1 MYKRQAHGHDNALG
15 VRCAVVVKQVVLAAG
30 QLADLGHVALYD
42 FRQLGVGRVVG
53 LAQLE
58 VDIRVIHQRAHPGVL
73 RVQGVGA
80 EGGQRVVVH
89 QLGVLVVGQHVDLL
103 DLVAGTEAVEEVQ
116 ERNTRLDGAQVVDLH
131 GKTVLPGFHDSHE
144 HFLCYATDKEK
155 INFFGIRSL
164 EEMAERTRRYIAD
177 RGIKKGEWIQ
187 GGGWNENEF
196 DVPVLPSRQDLDKF
210 CPDNPAIFTRTCCSV
225 AVANTAALKAAG
237 IFDDIP
243 TLQDGHIVVDENG
256 VPTGMLHERAR
267 HLVYDILT
275 KYTKEQLKQ
284 FILDYQKDL
293 LSTGLTTVQTDDFK
307 LWDATID
314 DILAAYEELDK
325 EGKLNVRFIQ
335 QLRLITDAQLEDYLH
350 RHSGRTGDG
359 SEFFKIGAFKLLPDG
374 SLGGKTAALREP
386 YEGDPENKG
395 IFVYDEK
402 VFYDLLEKAYRNGLQ
417 LAIHAIGDYTMDVIL
432 DCYEKIA
439 AKYPKPD
446 PRFRIIHCQITSEDI
461 LDRFARNGVLADIQP
476 LFIRADMEIAEELL
490 GKERVSTS
498 YAWKTML
505 DKGIHVSGS
514 SDAPVESFDPILA
527 IHCAVTSQNL
537 DGQPAGGWLPQQKL
551 TVQEAVALYTTGSA
565 YTSYEENVK
574 GKLCPGYLADFI
586 VLSQDIFSVP
596 ENEIVN
602 TKVEQ
607 TYLGGKLVY
616 SR

>member
-1 MYKRQAHGHDNALG
+1 MKTL
-15 VRCAVVVKQVVLAAG
+15 
-30 QLADLGHVALYD
+30 
-42 FRQLGVGRVVG
+42 FRNGS
-53 LAQLE
+53 
-58 VDIRVIHQRAHPGVL
+58 IHTMNGT
-73 RVQGVGA
+73 
-80 EGGQRVVVH
+80 EVVH
-89 QLGVLVVGQHVDLL
+89 SLLVEDGRIL
-103 DLVAGTEAVEEVQ
+103 DVNCDVPAGEC
-116 ERNTRLDGAQVVDLH
+116 QVVDLH

-237 IFDDIP
+237 IFDDPP

-284 FILDYQKDL
+284 FILDYQKD
-293 LSTGLTTVQTDDFK
+293 
-307 LWDATID
+307 
-314 DILAAYEELDK
+314 
-325 EGKLNVRFIQ
+325 
-335 QLRLITDAQLEDYLH
+335 
-350 RHSGRTGDG
+350 
-359 SEFFKIGAFKLLPDG
+359 LLPDG

-498 YAWKTML
+498 YAWKAML

>member
-1 MYKRQAHGHDNALG
+1 MKTL
-15 VRCAVVVKQVVLAAG
+15 
-30 QLADLGHVALYD
+30 
-42 FRQLGVGRVVG
+42 FRNGS
-53 LAQLE
+53 
-58 VDIRVIHQRAHPGVL
+58 IHTMNGT
-73 RVQGVGA
+73 
-80 EGGQRVVVH
+80 EVVH
-89 QLGVLVVGQHVDLL
+89 SLLVENGRILDVNCGVPSG
-103 DLVAGTEAVEEVQ
+103 EC
-116 ERNTRLDGAQVVDLH
+116 QVVDLH

-164 EEMAERTRRYIAD
+164 EEMAQRTRQYIAD

-196 DVPVLPSRQDLDKF
+196 DAPVLPSRQDLDKF
-210 CPDNPAIFTRTCCSV
+210 CPDNPAIFTRACCSV

-293 LSTGLTTVQTDDFK
+293 L
-307 LWDATID
+307 
-314 DILAAYEELDK
+314 
-325 EGKLNVRFIQ
+325 
-335 QLRLITDAQLEDYLH
+335 
-350 RHSGRTGDG
+350 
-359 SEFFKIGAFKLLPDG
+359 PDG

-386 YEGDPENKG
+386 YEGGPENKG

-498 YAWKTML
+498 YAWKAML

-514 SDAPVESFDPILA
+514 SDVPVESFDPILA

-537 DGQPAGGWLPQQKL
+537 EGQPEGGWLPQQKL
-551 TVQEAVALYTTGSA
+551 TMQEAVALYTTGSA

-596 ENEIVN
+596 ENEIIR

-607 TYLGGKLVY
+607 IYLGGKLVY

>member
-1 MYKRQAHGHDNALG
+1 MKTL
-15 VRCAVVVKQVVLAAG
+15 
-30 QLADLGHVALYD
+30 
-42 FRQLGVGRVVG
+42 FRNGS
-53 LAQLE
+53 
-58 VDIRVIHQRAHPGVL
+58 IHTMNGT
-73 RVQGVGA
+73 
-80 EGGQRVVVH
+80 EVVH
-89 QLGVLVVGQHVDLL
+89 SLLVEDGRIL
-103 DLVAGTEAVEEVQ
+103 DVNCDVPAGEC
-116 ERNTRLDGAQVVDLH
+116 QVVDLH

-293 LSTGLTTVQTDDFK
+293 L
-307 LWDATID
+307 
-314 DILAAYEELDK
+314 
-325 EGKLNVRFIQ
+325 
-335 QLRLITDAQLEDYLH
+335 
-350 RHSGRTGDG
+350 
-359 SEFFKIGAFKLLPDG
+359 PDG

-386 YEGDPENKG
+386 YEGGPENKG

-498 YAWKTML
+498 YAWKAML

-514 SDAPVESFDPILA
+514 SDVPVESFDPILA

-537 DGQPAGGWLPQQKL
+537 EGQPEGGWLPQQKL
-551 TVQEAVALYTTGSA
+551 TMQEAVALYTTGSA

>member
-1 MYKRQAHGHDNALG
+1 MKTL
-15 VRCAVVVKQVVLAAG
+15 
-30 QLADLGHVALYD
+30 
-42 FRQLGVGRVVG
+42 FRNGS
-53 LAQLE
+53 
-58 VDIRVIHQRAHPGVL
+58 IHTMNGT
-73 RVQGVGA
+73 
-80 EGGQRVVVH
+80 EVVH
-89 QLGVLVVGQHVDLL
+89 SLLVENGRILDVNCGVPSG
-103 DLVAGTEAVEEVQ
+103 EC
-116 ERNTRLDGAQVVDLH
+116 QVVDLH

-293 LSTGLTTVQTDDFK
+293 L
-307 LWDATID
+307 
-314 DILAAYEELDK
+314 
-325 EGKLNVRFIQ
+325 
-335 QLRLITDAQLEDYLH
+335 
-350 RHSGRTGDG
+350 
-359 SEFFKIGAFKLLPDG
+359 PDG

-386 YEGDPENKG
+386 YEGGPENKG

-498 YAWKTML
+498 YAWKAML

-514 SDAPVESFDPILA
+514 SDVPVESFDPILA

-537 DGQPAGGWLPQQKL
+537 EGQPEGGWLPQQKL
-551 TVQEAVALYTTGSA
+551 TMQEAVALYTTGSA

-596 ENEIVN
+596 ENEIIR

-607 TYLGGKLVY
+607 IYLGGKLVY

>member
-1 MYKRQAHGHDNALG
+1 MKTL
-15 VRCAVVVKQVVLAAG
+15 
-30 QLADLGHVALYD
+30 
-42 FRQLGVGRVVG
+42 FRNGS
-53 LAQLE
+53 
-58 VDIRVIHQRAHPGVL
+58 IHTMNGT
-73 RVQGVGA
+73 
-80 EGGQRVVVH
+80 EVVH
-89 QLGVLVVGQHVDLL
+89 SLLVEDGRIL
-103 DLVAGTEAVEEVQ
+103 DVNCDVPAGEC
-116 ERNTRLDGAQVVDLH
+116 QVVDLH

-350 RHSGRTGDG
+350 R
-359 SEFFKIGAFKLLPDG
+359 
-374 SLGGKTAALREP
+374 TAAAP
-386 YEGDPENKG
+386 
-395 IFVYDEK
+395 
-402 VFYDLLEKAYRNGLQ
+402 A
-417 LAIHAIGDYTMDVIL
+417 T
-432 DCYEKIA
+432 A
-439 AKYPKPD
+439 ASSSRSVPSSCCPTVPWAGRP
-446 PRFRIIHCQITSEDI
+446 PRCVSPMRAT
-461 LDRFARNGVLADIQP
+461 RK
-476 LFIRADMEIAEELL
+476 IRASSSMT
-490 GKERVSTS
+490 RRCSMTC
-498 YAWKTML
+498 WKKPTATACSWPSMP
-505 DKGIHVSGS
+505 S
-514 SDAPVESFDPILA
+514 
-527 IHCAVTSQNL
+527 VTI
-537 DGQPAGGWLPQQKL
+537 PW
-551 TVQEAVALYTTGSA
+551 T
-565 YTSYEENVK
+565 
-574 GKLCPGYLADFI
+574 
-586 VLSQDIFSVP
+586 
-596 ENEIVN
+596 
-602 TKVEQ
+602 
-607 TYLGGKLVY
+607 
-616 SR
+616 

>member
-1 MYKRQAHGHDNALG
+1 MKTL
-15 VRCAVVVKQVVLAAG
+15 
-30 QLADLGHVALYD
+30 
-42 FRQLGVGRVVG
+42 FRNGS
-53 LAQLE
+53 
-58 VDIRVIHQRAHPGVL
+58 IHTMN
-73 RVQGVGA
+73 
-80 EGGQRVVVH
+80 
-89 QLGVLVVGQHVDLL
+89 
-103 DLVAGTEAVEEVQ
+103 GTEIVHSLLVEDG
-116 ERNTRLDGAQVVDLH
+116 RILDVNCDVPAGECQVVDLH

-210 CPDNPAIFTRTCCSV
+210 CPDNPAIFTRACCSV

-237 IFDDIP
+237 IFDDPP

-417 LAIHAIGDYTMDVIL
+417 LAIH
-432 DCYEKIA
+432 
-439 AKYPKPD
+439 
-446 PRFRIIHCQITSEDI
+446 
-461 LDRFARNGVLADIQP
+461 
-476 LFIRADMEIAEELL
+476 
-490 GKERVSTS
+490 
-498 YAWKTML
+498 
-505 DKGIHVSGS
+505 
-514 SDAPVESFDPILA
+514 
-527 IHCAVTSQNL
+527 CAVTSQNL
-537 DGQPAGGWLPQQKL
+537 EGQPEGGWLPQQKL

>member
-1 MYKRQAHGHDNALG
+1 MKTL
-15 VRCAVVVKQVVLAAG
+15 
-30 QLADLGHVALYD
+30 
-42 FRQLGVGRVVG
+42 FRNGS
-53 LAQLE
+53 
-58 VDIRVIHQRAHPGVL
+58 IHTMNGT
-73 RVQGVGA
+73 
-80 EGGQRVVVH
+80 EVVH
-89 QLGVLVVGQHVDLL
+89 SLLVEDGRIL
-103 DLVAGTEAVEEVQ
+103 DVNCDVPAGEC
-116 ERNTRLDGAQVVDLH
+116 QVVDLH

-243 TLQDGHIVVDENG
+243 TLQDGHIVVDKNG

-359 SEFFKIGAFKLLPDG
+359 SEFFKIGAFKLMKLAGAYWKGDAENEQLQRLYGTAFFDKKDMKEYLFMLEEAEKRDHRKLGRELGIYMMDEEAGVGLPLYLPAG
-374 SLGGKTAALREP
+374 A
-386 YEGDPENKG
+386 
-395 IFVYDEK
+395 
-402 VFYDLLEKAYRNGLQ
+402 
-417 LAIHAIGDYTMDVIL
+417 
-432 DCYEKIA
+432 
-439 AKYPKPD
+439 
-446 PRFRIIHCQITSEDI
+446 RIIRIMQEWLRKELYRRGYEEVITPHI
-461 LDRFARNGVLADIQP
+461 YKAD
-476 LFIRADMEIAEELL
+476 
-490 GKERVSTS
+490 V
-498 YAWKTML
+498 WKT
-505 DKGIHVSGS
+505 SGHYGYYK
-514 SDAPVESFDPILA
+514 DNMYFFCL
-527 IHCAVTSQNL
+527 
-537 DGQPAGGWLPQQKL
+537 
-551 TVQEAVALYTTGSA
+551 LYTSPSPRDRG
-565 YTSYEENVK
+565 
-574 GKLCPGYLADFI
+574 
-586 VLSQDIFSVP
+586 
-596 ENEIVN
+596 
-602 TKVEQ
+602 
-607 TYLGGKLVY
+607 
-616 SR
+616 

>member
-1 MYKRQAHGHDNALG
+1 
-15 VRCAVVVKQVVLAAG
+15 VKTL
-30 QLADLGHVALYD
+30 
-42 FRQLGVGRVVG
+42 FRNGS
-53 LAQLE
+53 
-58 VDIRVIHQRAHPGVL
+58 IHTMNGT
-73 RVQGVGA
+73 
-80 EGGQRVVVH
+80 EVVH
-89 QLGVLVVGQHVDLL
+89 SLLVEDGRIL
-103 DLVAGTEAVEEVQ
+103 DVNCDVPAGEC
-116 ERNTRLDGAQVVDLH
+116 QVVDLH

-335 QLRLITDAQLEDYLH
+335 QLRLITDAQLDAMEADNRGCAEALDKHDVGAYF
-350 RHSGRTGDG
+350 RHLD
-359 SEFFKIGAFKLLPDG
+359 EFNGLLTQSSNMPLLIKLLDQIESYSATTSFQNPEHARFRESVLSDDERRRRALAEHEEIVA
-374 SLGGKTAALREP
+374 SLRARDADRLRRVLTAHTANVHEAALQR
-386 YEGDPENKG
+386 Y
-395 IFVYDEK
+395 
-402 VFYDLLEKAYRNGLQ
+402 
-417 LAIHAIGDYTMDVIL
+417 
-432 DCYEKIA
+432 
-439 AKYPKPD
+439 
-446 PRFRIIHCQITSEDI
+446 
-461 LDRFARNGVLADIQP
+461 
-476 LFIRADMEIAEELL
+476 
-490 GKERVSTS
+490 GKE
-498 YAWKTML
+498 
-505 DKGIHVSGS
+505 D
-514 SDAPVESFDPILA
+514 
-527 IHCAVTSQNL
+527 
-537 DGQPAGGWLPQQKL
+537 
-551 TVQEAVALYTTGSA
+551 
-565 YTSYEENVK
+565 
-574 GKLCPGYLADFI
+574 
-586 VLSQDIFSVP
+586 
-596 ENEIVN
+596 
-602 TKVEQ
+602 
-607 TYLGGKLVY
+607 
-616 SR
+616 

>member
-1 MYKRQAHGHDNALG
+1 MKTL
-15 VRCAVVVKQVVLAAG
+15 
-30 QLADLGHVALYD
+30 
-42 FRQLGVGRVVG
+42 FRNGS
-53 LAQLE
+53 
-58 VDIRVIHQRAHPGVL
+58 IHTMNGT
-73 RVQGVGA
+73 
-80 EGGQRVVVH
+80 EVVH
-89 QLGVLVVGQHVDLL
+89 SLLVEDGRIL
-103 DLVAGTEAVEEVQ
+103 DVNCDVPAGEC
-116 ERNTRLDGAQVVDLH
+116 QVVDLH

-243 TLQDGHIVVDENG
+243 TLQDGHIVVDKNG

-267 HLVYDILT
+267 HLV
-275 KYTKEQLKQ
+275 
-284 FILDYQKDL
+284 
-293 LSTGLTTVQTDDFK
+293 DDFK

>member
-1 MYKRQAHGHDNALG
+1 MTAFTPVDPANPQRETIYTQLKNAIING
-15 VRCAVVVKQVVLAAG
+15 DIAPDERIVETKYADIFRVSRTPVREAIRMLEREGLVVYEPRKGAVARPRLTRAEVDEVYTIRSALQLLSVDAVV
-30 QLADLGHVALYD
+30 
-42 FRQLGVGRVVG
+42 
-53 LAQLE
+53 
-58 VDIRVIHQRAHPGVL
+58 
-73 RVQGVGA
+73 
-80 EGGQRVVVH
+80 
-89 QLGVLVVGQHVDLL
+89 
-103 DLVAGTEAVEEVQ
+103 
-116 ERNTRLDGAQVVDLH
+116 RN
-131 GKTVLPGFHDSHE
+131 
-144 HFLCYATDKEK
+144 
-155 INFFGIRSL
+155 
-164 EEMAERTRRYIAD
+164 
-177 RGIKKGEWIQ
+177 
-187 GGGWNENEF
+187 
-196 DVPVLPSRQDLDKF
+196 
-210 CPDNPAIFTRTCCSV
+210 
-225 AVANTAALKAAG
+225 
-237 IFDDIP
+237 
-243 TLQDGHIVVDENG
+243 
-256 VPTGMLHERAR
+256 
-267 HLVYDILT
+267 
-275 KYTKEQLKQ
+275 
-284 FILDYQKDL
+284 
-293 LSTGLTTVQTDDFK
+293 
-307 LWDATID
+307 
-314 DILAAYEELDK
+314 
-325 EGKLNVRFIQ
+325 
-335 QLRLITDAQLEDYLH
+335 ITDAQLEDYLH

>member
-1 MYKRQAHGHDNALG
+1 MKTL
-15 VRCAVVVKQVVLAAG
+15 
-30 QLADLGHVALYD
+30 
-42 FRQLGVGRVVG
+42 FRNGS
-53 LAQLE
+53 
-58 VDIRVIHQRAHPGVL
+58 IHTMNGT
-73 RVQGVGA
+73 
-80 EGGQRVVVH
+80 EVVH
-89 QLGVLVVGQHVDLL
+89 SLLVEDGRIL
-103 DLVAGTEAVEEVQ
+103 DVNCDVPAGEC
-116 ERNTRLDGAQVVDLH
+116 QVVDLH

-335 QLRLITDAQLEDYLH
+335 QLRLITDAQLDAMEADNRGCAEALDKHDVGAYF
-350 RHSGRTGDG
+350 RHLD
-359 SEFFKIGAFKLLPDG
+359 EFNGLLTQSSNMPLLIKLLDQIESYSATTSFQNPEHARFRESVLSDDERRRRALAEHEEIVA
-374 SLGGKTAALREP
+374 SLRARDADRLRRVLTAHTANVHEAALQR
-386 YEGDPENKG
+386 Y
-395 IFVYDEK
+395 
-402 VFYDLLEKAYRNGLQ
+402 
-417 LAIHAIGDYTMDVIL
+417 
-432 DCYEKIA
+432 
-439 AKYPKPD
+439 
-446 PRFRIIHCQITSEDI
+446 
-461 LDRFARNGVLADIQP
+461 
-476 LFIRADMEIAEELL
+476 
-490 GKERVSTS
+490 GKE
-498 YAWKTML
+498 
-505 DKGIHVSGS
+505 D
-514 SDAPVESFDPILA
+514 
-527 IHCAVTSQNL
+527 
-537 DGQPAGGWLPQQKL
+537 
-551 TVQEAVALYTTGSA
+551 
-565 YTSYEENVK
+565 
-574 GKLCPGYLADFI
+574 
-586 VLSQDIFSVP
+586 
-596 ENEIVN
+596 
-602 TKVEQ
+602 
-607 TYLGGKLVY
+607 
-616 SR
+616 

>member
-1 MYKRQAHGHDNALG
+1 MKTL
-15 VRCAVVVKQVVLAAG
+15 
-30 QLADLGHVALYD
+30 
-42 FRQLGVGRVVG
+42 FRNGS
-53 LAQLE
+53 
-58 VDIRVIHQRAHPGVL
+58 IHTMNGT
-73 RVQGVGA
+73 
-80 EGGQRVVVH
+80 EVVH
-89 QLGVLVVGQHVDLL
+89 SLLVEDGRIL
-103 DLVAGTEAVEEVQ
+103 DVNCDVPAGEC
-116 ERNTRLDGAQVVDLH
+116 QVVDLH

-164 EEMAERTRRYIAD
+164 EEMAERTRRY
-177 RGIKKGEWIQ
+177 
-187 GGGWNENEF
+187 
-196 DVPVLPSRQDLDKF
+196 
-210 CPDNPAIFTRTCCSV
+210 NPAIFTRTCCSV

-307 LWDATID
+307 LW
-314 DILAAYEELDK
+314 

>member
-1 MYKRQAHGHDNALG
+1 MKTL
-15 VRCAVVVKQVVLAAG
+15 
-30 QLADLGHVALYD
+30 
-42 FRQLGVGRVVG
+42 FRNGS
-53 LAQLE
+53 
-58 VDIRVIHQRAHPGVL
+58 IHTMNGT
-73 RVQGVGA
+73 
-80 EGGQRVVVH
+80 EVVH
-89 QLGVLVVGQHVDLL
+89 SLLVEDGRIL
-103 DLVAGTEAVEEVQ
+103 DVNCDVPAGEC
-116 ERNTRLDGAQVVDLH
+116 QVVDLH

-402 VFYDLLEKAYRNGLQ
+402 VFYDLLEKPTAT
-417 LAIHAIGDYTMDVIL
+417 ACSWPSM
-432 DCYEKIA
+432 
-439 AKYPKPD
+439 P
-446 PRFRIIHCQITSEDI
+446 S
-461 LDRFARNGVLADIQP
+461 
-476 LFIRADMEIAEELL
+476 
-490 GKERVSTS
+490 
-498 YAWKTML
+498 
-505 DKGIHVSGS
+505 
-514 SDAPVESFDPILA
+514 
-527 IHCAVTSQNL
+527 VTI
-537 DGQPAGGWLPQQKL
+537 PW
-551 TVQEAVALYTTGSA
+551 T
-565 YTSYEENVK
+565 
-574 GKLCPGYLADFI
+574 
-586 VLSQDIFSVP
+586 
-596 ENEIVN
+596 
-602 TKVEQ
+602 
-607 TYLGGKLVY
+607 
-616 SR
+616 

>member
-1 MYKRQAHGHDNALG
+1 MKTL
-15 VRCAVVVKQVVLAAG
+15 
-30 QLADLGHVALYD
+30 
-42 FRQLGVGRVVG
+42 FRNGS
-53 LAQLE
+53 
-58 VDIRVIHQRAHPGVL
+58 IHTMNGT
-73 RVQGVGA
+73 
-80 EGGQRVVVH
+80 EVVH
-89 QLGVLVVGQHVDLL
+89 SLLVEDGRIL
-103 DLVAGTEAVEEVQ
+103 DVNCDVPAGEC
-116 ERNTRLDGAQVVDLH
+116 QVVDLH

-243 TLQDGHIVVDENG
+243 TLQDGHIVVDKNG

-350 RHSGRTGDG
+350 RHSGRRRRQRVLQDRC
-359 SEFFKIGAFKLLPDG
+359 LQ
-374 SLGGKTAALREP
+374 AAARRFP
-386 YEGDPENKG
+386 GRKD
-395 IFVYDEK
+395 
-402 VFYDLLEKAYRNGLQ
+402 RR
-417 LAIHAIGDYTMDVIL
+417 
-432 DCYEKIA
+432 A
-439 AKYPKPD
+439 A
-446 PRFRIIHCQITSEDI
+446 
-461 LDRFARNGVLADIQP
+461 
-476 LFIRADMEIAEELL
+476 
-490 GKERVSTS
+490 
-498 YAWKTML
+498 
-505 DKGIHVSGS
+505 
-514 SDAPVESFDPILA
+514 
-527 IHCAVTSQNL
+527 
-537 DGQPAGGWLPQQKL
+537 
-551 TVQEAVALYTTGSA
+551 
-565 YTSYEENVK
+565 
-574 GKLCPGYLADFI
+574 
-586 VLSQDIFSVP
+586 
-596 ENEIVN
+596 
-602 TKVEQ
+602 
-607 TYLGGKLVY
+607 
-616 SR
+616 

>member
-1 MYKRQAHGHDNALG
+1 MNGT
-15 VRCAVVVKQVVLAAG
+15 
-30 QLADLGHVALYD
+30 
-42 FRQLGVGRVVG
+42 
-53 LAQLE
+53 E
-58 VDIRVIHQRAHPGVL
+58 
-73 RVQGVGA
+73 
-80 EGGQRVVVH
+80 VVH
-89 QLGVLVVGQHVDLL
+89 SLLVEDGRIL
-103 DLVAGTEAVEEVQ
+103 DVNCDVPAGEC
-116 ERNTRLDGAQVVDLH
+116 QVVDLH

-284 FILDYQKDL
+284 FILDY
-293 LSTGLTTVQTDDFK
+293 
-307 LWDATID
+307 
-314 DILAAYEELDK
+314 E
-325 EGKLNVRFIQ
+325 R
-335 QLRLITDAQLEDYLH
+335 
-350 RHSGRTGDG
+350 
-359 SEFFKIGAFKLLPDG
+359 
-374 SLGGKTAALREP
+374 
-386 YEGDPENKG
+386 
-395 IFVYDEK
+395 
-402 VFYDLLEKAYRNGLQ
+402 
-417 LAIHAIGDYTMDVIL
+417 
-432 DCYEKIA
+432 IA

>member
-1 MYKRQAHGHDNALG
+1 MKEEILRLLRSADGYISGQELCNRFG
-15 VRCAVVVKQVVLAAG
+15 VSRTAVWKAINQLKEAGYEIEAQQNKGYRLMAAP
-30 QLADLGHVALYD
+30 DLM
-42 FRQLGVGRVVG
+42 
-53 LAQLE
+53 
-58 VDIRVIHQRAHPGVL
+58 
-73 RVQGVGA
+73 
-80 EGGQRVVVH
+80 
-89 QLGVLVVGQHVDLL
+89 
-103 DLVAGTEAVEEVQ
+103 TEAEIKSLMHTDWVAKEVLYFDTIDSTNTKAQELLVEDG
-116 ERNTRLDGAQVVDLH
+116 RILDVNCDVPAGECQVVDLH

-325 EGKLNVRFIQ
+325 YGGYYS
-335 QLRLITDAQLEDYLH
+335 LEYLPVLW
-350 RHSGRTGDG
+350 RQT
-359 SEFFKIGAFKLLPDG
+359 
-374 SLGGKTAALREP
+374 
-386 YEGDPENKG
+386 
-395 IFVYDEK
+395 
-402 VFYDLLEKAYRNGLQ
+402 
-417 LAIHAIGDYTMDVIL
+417 
-432 DCYEKIA
+432 
-439 AKYPKPD
+439 
-446 PRFRIIHCQITSEDI
+446 
-461 LDRFARNGVLADIQP
+461 FA
-476 LFIRADMEIAEELL
+476 
-490 GKERVSTS
+490 
-498 YAWKTML
+498 
-505 DKGIHVSGS
+505 
-514 SDAPVESFDPILA
+514 
-527 IHCAVTSQNL
+527 
-537 DGQPAGGWLPQQKL
+537 
-551 TVQEAVALYTTGSA
+551 
-565 YTSYEENVK
+565 
-574 GKLCPGYLADFI
+574 
-586 VLSQDIFSVP
+586 
-596 ENEIVN
+596 
-602 TKVEQ
+602 
-607 TYLGGKLVY
+607 
-616 SR
+616 

>member
-1 MYKRQAHGHDNALG
+1 MEKRL
-15 VRCAVVVKQVVLAAG
+15 LPT
-30 QLADLGHVALYD
+30 ALYCRLSRED
-42 FRQLGVGRVVG
+42 GDRMESDSIGNQRKLLEAYIENHPELVMAECYADDGYTGTNFQRPAFQRMLRNMESGR
-53 LAQLE
+53 
-58 VDIRVIHQRAHPGVL
+58 IRC
-73 RVQGVGA
+73 
-80 EGGQRVVVH
+80 
-89 QLGVLVVGQHVDLL
+89 VLVKDLS
-103 DLVAGTEAVEEVQ
+103 
-116 ERNTRLDGAQVVDLH
+116 R
-131 GKTVLPGFHDSHE
+131 
-144 HFLCYATDKEK
+144 
-155 INFFGIRSL
+155 FGRD
-164 EEMAERTRRYIAD
+164 YI
-177 RGIKKGEWIQ
+177 E
-187 GGGWNENEF
+187 
-196 DVPVLPSRQDLDKF
+196 
-210 CPDNPAIFTRTCCSV
+210 
-225 AVANTAALKAAG
+225 
-237 IFDDIP
+237 
-243 TLQDGHIVVDENG
+243 
-256 VPTGMLHERAR
+256 TGR
-267 HLVYDILT
+267 
-275 KYTKEQLKQ
+275 
-284 FILDYQKDL
+284 YQKDL

-490 GKERVSTS
+490 GKARVSTS

-514 SDAPVESFDPILA
+514 SDAPVESCDPILA